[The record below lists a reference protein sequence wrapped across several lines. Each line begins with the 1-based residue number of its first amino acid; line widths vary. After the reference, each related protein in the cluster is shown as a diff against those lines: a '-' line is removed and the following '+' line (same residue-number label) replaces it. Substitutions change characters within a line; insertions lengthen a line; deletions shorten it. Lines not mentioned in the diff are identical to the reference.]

1 MSKEK
6 KTRMVKLEKHDPDTC
21 PMIVG
26 KVKKSIPKMRTIKS
40 KEKIKVATSKT
51 NSTSANVTTCETSG
65 NIMKLCVN
73 LMPFLAA
80 AKEPVEEEEGNEE
93 NNSCTNKKEPETSSK
108 NDDPS
113 VTKSMEQTL
122 HSFIGLTL
130 DTDTK
135 QPVSPQFVL
144 PPITHSKPAPEC
156 CDHQKSLAPQ
166 PPISSSE
173 QTRTISSNFSIK
185 GCGGGGLVTGQV
197 ADRRPWIDNPLFSK
211 SRSPEFRLP
220 DISLSSLDALLQT
233 VTQKMGR
240 KRRGFDEGPWGR
252 IQSDPLLMAVSEQ
265 RLRERSIT
273 ENRNLVNIKTVTE
286 TSVGGS
292 SVTRERSL
300 PPLLSAPKPMLI
312 LNMTKINIPTSN
324 TLQ

>member
-1 MSKEK
+1 
-6 KTRMVKLEKHDPDTC
+6 
-21 PMIVG
+21 MIVG
-26 KVKKSIPKMRTIKS
+26 KVKKSIPRMRTVKS
-40 KEKIKVATSKT
+40 KEKIKVATSKS

-93 NNSCTNKKEPETSSK
+93 DNSCTSKKEPETSSK
-108 NDDPS
+108 NNDPS
-113 VTKSMEQTL
+113 VTKSVEQTFN
-122 HSFIGLTL
+122 SFIGLTL
-130 DTDTK
+130 DTDTE

-144 PPITHSKPAPEC
+144 PPITQSKPAPEC
-156 CDHQKSLAPQ
+156 CDHQKSLIPR
-166 PPISSSE
+166 PLISLSE
-173 QTRTISSNFSIK
+173 QTRTISSNFSTK

-197 ADRRPWIDNPLFSK
+197 ADSRPWIANPLFSK
-211 SRSPEFRLP
+211 SRSSEFRLP
-220 DISLSSLDALLQT
+220 DISLSSLDALLHT
-233 VTQKMGR
+233 VTQKLGR
-240 KRRGFDEGPWGR
+240 KRRGFDEGLWGR
-252 IQSDPLLMAVSEQ
+252 VQSDHLLMAVSEQ

-292 SVTRERSL
+292 SVTRQRSL

-312 LNMTKINIPTSN
+312 LNMTKKNIPTSN